1 MDLSYMD
8 VHELPIL
15 RQIYHSAMATDICQI
30 HVFKKVPLGKRTY
43 LNRTFTCFCF
53 VLFNLKIH

>member
-53 VLFNLKIH
+53 VLFN